1 MEANMFTL
9 LADALFTATL
19 SSRGKD
25 ARTNPQPYADHYV
38 PKNRRN
44 PDWQARTYNPYRD
57 LW

>member
-1 MEANMFTL
+1 MFTL